1 MKRLYDIHSNRG
13 IHLVSAAIIFVS
25 LLCCVNSVFAAAVG
39 GFDGGASKGVT
50 TTLYANGSG
59 TGYNIYKTDGGIGGN
74 GHDFGVISSLF
85 IGDSRAYY
93 FQSGT
98 GDKCPGFYNICGCS
112 LNWQVRNTKNSS
124 IVKNGNYNLS
134 DQGQSWSN
142 CYNNSSFY
150 NANMQINVYNS
161 LAAGDYKLELWYALR
176 GGEGTENCGY
186 TQYYKNGNDNFYVK
200 FTLPGFSSTSTQTL
214 DFKDVNRGAEPE
226 NASNYSHYG
235 DVPSIPDVVNCE
247 ESEKPDGYTNK
258 PDMFEVTQ
266 ITNSYIKFKFKTS
279 NGEVDNK
286 YCAKVVITEPHGKG
300 NKTVIVKGK
309 VITPQPEV
317 RISEEAIVKDGPH
330 TTMFGY
336 VKYTGCKTIDAVGF
350 VYSTSDISGD
360 PAATLSGTHID
371 LTPAEVAAYN
381 GRSGGS
387 TINQGDLFSKT
398 KYGLTTNTTYHYRAY
413 IHSATAVNGNY
424 YFFSEQKD
432 FTAGQTC
439 DFTSVGDTVYYTID
453 GSKEADWCSLRFPSL
468 AEAVADMKTSNRGH
482 SAWMNNTSGDEN
494 YHCLTKPV
502 VFEVVSG
509 TYGDSDN
516 STRDTSLEDLNT
528 KSVSTYTPTPTKPD
542 YRLIIRAKDPSKKMP
557 VFKGGLSLMKARYIT
572 FKDVEIT
579 RNSSTSAHDGAAVEL
594 GVYPSGDA
602 ANACVPGTFA
612 NADIE
617 FIHCKID
624 ATGFN
629 CIHAAGCGGLK
640 FDQCEF
646 KMNKPTYATD
656 AANKNCRS
664 WGGSVKLMSCKN
676 VQFTRNS
683 LKGSHA
689 TTLFLQYVQDMLVMN
704 NVFWNNNQYTEN
716 VAFVRPVVLN
726 YDGHTPPAKN
736 TNIGIYYNT
745 FYLADAA
752 ASPYC
757 VDFLRFGC
765 YDNVY
770 DEKGTASTVQKG
782 NTLYYD
788 QANMYFKYNNCY
800 SYDDQISQR
809 SGDSSNGYAFQSV
822 SLTTNNYTPNNFW
835 SEGDG
840 ANRDNTG
847 VKCGMAFPA
856 AATVNTTGGD
866 GTVQHI
872 NVKHIV
878 CQSTADNPDDLVVS
892 GDNLNIGDVPSS
904 SAVPVLNE
912 ASLTLADRFDE
923 IARPENGTGWTYG
936 AFQQTL
942 APDPV
947 STIIWAG
954 SENDR
959 WDIRGN
965 WRTEDGKRLS
975 CVYGFTDN
983 LTAIIPNGTVNSP
996 LIPAWG
1002 DHRVDPFTD
1011 EATDPTTAA
1020 KRGKYPK
1027 EYVEAGRKP
1036 GDAADKS
1043 EIKKFVD
1050 VFDLKYGAT
1059 VKGVENLGAYGNANT
1074 RYTQAV
1080 NTFMVPRSKWVF
1092 ISSVIKPWDSDGP
1105 QNVRGLDLFLDG
1117 VPQVY
1122 LAELGIEDEKL
1133 TLTTYTDT
1141 WTSLPAEKGWAIRIP
1156 DQYGPKRQKAVRYYE
1171 QNPTA
1176 EPKIWGNDSIK
1187 YYFNGRFYNETAV
1200 PTYSELKAN
1209 DINIVSNTYPANINA
1224 SVLNSK
1230 LAADSK
1236 GSVQFFDTNLMSFRA
1251 VAAGDTI
1258 RSQQT
1263 FLIETAAGVTEVTVC
1278 DDATHTVF
1286 INGSSRHV
1294 YTDGVKDLKSAE
1306 YVNPFISIDAINL
1319 SSGTGSNIVVS
1330 YDELKDDSYNVLFD
1344 GRKLF
1349 NDTEITAP
1357 EVYMLEYDKK
1367 LCSYTT
1373 PTLEREIPLGL
1384 RLFQKMNVRF
1394 YIRDIEG
1401 LTQAEIIDREMETS
1415 FDIVNDGPYYTV
1427 ELEAGTYEGR
1437 FYLNLGATASSIDE
1451 PIITEVE
1458 AMSSDENGISIFSK
1472 NNHVIV
1478 SAAGNIELHTL
1489 EIINMAGV
1497 VKRIPLANA
1506 HYNSLDIDSA
1516 PGVYIVKAIG
1526 STMSRTEKIII
1537 K

>member
-258 PDMFEVTQ
+258 PDMFEVAQ
-266 ITNSYIKFKFKTS
+266 ITNNYIKFKFKTS

-398 KYGLTTNTTYHYRAY
+398 KYGLTTNATYHYRAY
-413 IHSATAVNGNY
+413 IHSTTAVNGKY

-468 AEAVADMKTSNRGH
+468 TAAVEDMQTSTRGH
-482 SAWMNNTSGDEN
+482 VAWMNPSTKLLS
-494 YHCLTKPV
+494 KPV
-502 VFEVVSG
+502 VFEVVAG
-509 TYGDSDN
+509 TYRSADYASGERDN
-516 STRDTSLEDLNT
+516 SLVSINT
-528 KSVSTYTPTPTKPD
+528 QSVNDETDVPSVD
-542 YRLIIRAKDPSKKMP
+542 VGERLIVRAKVPSNRP
-557 VFKGGLSLMKARYIT
+557 VFNDGLNLMDARNVT
-572 FKDVEIT
+572 LKDLIIKRT
-579 RNSSTSAHDGAAVEL
+579 STLSSHLGSAVEF
-594 GVYPSGDA
+594 GHYSTDEDYKDWR
-602 ANACVPGTFA
+602 ANNCAPGAFA
-612 NADIE
+612 NANIE
-617 FIHCKID
+617 IINCKIE
-624 ATGFN
+624 ASAFN
-629 CIHAAGCGGLK
+629 CIHAVGCDGLK
-640 FDQCEF
+640 FFNCEF
-646 KMNKPTYATD
+646 IMNKITTADPD
-656 AANKNCRS
+656 NDRN
-664 WGGSVKLMSCKN
+664 WGASVKLMSCKN
-676 VQFTRNS
+676 VEFTRNS

-689 TTLFLQYVQDMLVMN
+689 TTLFLQHTQDMLILN
-704 NVFWNNNQYTEN
+704 NVFWNDNEYTEN
-716 VAFVRPVVLN
+716 VAFVRPMSLSYEN
-726 YDGHTPPAKN
+726 KDKTPSTAYDIKN
-736 TNIGIYYNT
+736 LAVYYNT
-745 FYLADAA
+745 FFLKNRDG
-752 ASPYC
+752 SLSSQK
-757 VDFLRFGC
+757 VDFLRFG
-765 YDNVY
+765 
-770 DEKGTASTVQKG
+770 GPASGQDAQGSHYKV
-782 NTLYYD
+782 
-788 QANMYFKYNNCY
+788 ASIYFRWNNCY
-800 SYDDQISQR
+800 SYDEQIKEYNGDATAFLSQTM
-809 SGDSSNGYAFQSV
+809 V
-822 SLTTNNYTPNNFW
+822 TNNVTPNNFW
-835 SEGDG
+835 GIADDNNDDPTVASGFSFPDG
-840 ANRDNTG
+840 AS
-847 VKCGMAFPA
+847 
-856 AATVNTTGGD
+856 VNTTGAA
-866 GTVQHI
+866 GTYTHI
-872 NVKHIV
+872 NVKKIV
-878 CQSTADNPDDLVVS
+878 CQSTADNPDDLVISENHLNLGTLPPES
-892 GDNLNIGDVPSS
+892 GIE
-904 SAVPVLNE
+904 VLNE
-912 ASLTLADRFDE
+912 AHLTLADRFEE
-923 IARPENGTGWTYG
+923 ITRPEDGTGWTYG

-954 SENDR
+954 SENDK

-1002 DHRVDPFTD
+1002 VHTVNPSTN

-1036 GDAADKS
+1036 SDAAAKP

-1059 VKGVENLGAYGNANT
+1059 VKGVENLGAYGDANT